1 MQIAKVSDNTVVQVA
16 DYRVLFPNTSFAG
29 GPNAS
34 FLAENS
40 CLPVLAWLEHNVAT
54 HRLAPVDP
62 YIAEGVVLTVAVVE
76 LTQAELDAKAA
87 DALAALKAQRA
98 EAYRAE
104 SDPLFF
110 KWQAGEGTQEAWLA
124 KREEIRAAYLG

>member
-16 DYRVLFPNTSFAG
+16 DDQVLFPNTSFAG

-34 FLAENS
+34 FLDENG
-40 CLPVLAWLEHNVAT
+40 CLPVLAWLEHDPAT

-62 YIAEGVVLTVAVVE
+62 YIAADVVLTVAVVE
-76 LTQAELDAKAA
+76 LTQAEIDAAAAEALD
-87 DALAALKAQRA
+87 ALKAQRA

-110 KWQAGEGTQEAWLA
+110 KWQAGEGTQEAWLT
-124 KREEIRAAYLG
+124 KREEIRTRFLG